1 MGFHVLT
8 TITTATAAI
17 ILRASDSLVIVSIVA
32 FIAMFIQKEI
42 VSGLK
47 DERSKRF
54 SQALNI
60 VLWPLIFIFVI
71 TLAIRAFDIFL

>member
-1 MGFHVLT
+1 MLT

>member
-1 MGFHVLT
+1 MLT

-47 DERSKRF
+47 DDRSKRF